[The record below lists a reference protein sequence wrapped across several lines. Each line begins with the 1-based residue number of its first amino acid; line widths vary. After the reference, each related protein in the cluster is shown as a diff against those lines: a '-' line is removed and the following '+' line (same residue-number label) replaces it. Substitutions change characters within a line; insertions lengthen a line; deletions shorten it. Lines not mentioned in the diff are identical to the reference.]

1 MENIVIKNLTEEEFL
16 NEFTREENH
25 IDKNA
30 GFDGCLFE
38 TYGEELDY
46 VFEMSKLNRVV
57 TVIEGEEEEEELTFV
72 NNSVEKIKEVI
83 TITNLYY
90 ASGFHYV
97 NRLGY
102 FVLDKPYEY
111 EFEAKVN

>member
-1 MENIVIKNLTEEEFL
+1 MENLNIEKITEDDFYEKFNRRKNHLY
-16 NEFTREENH
+16 
-25 IDKNA
+25 KNA

-46 VFEMSKLNRVV
+46 VFKMSKMNYVV
-57 TVIEGEEEEEELTFV
+57 TIFEGDEDGERTFISDDGIE
-72 NNSVEKIKEVI
+72 I
-83 TITNLYY
+83 TEPLPNMYY
-90 ASGFHYV
+90 ASGFHLV

-111 EFEAKVN
+111 EFEVKVE